1 MTLVHEDKTGDSKT
15 SSLALTAPPQHS
27 TAPALSSWSGPR
39 SGRAPRVGAHC
50 ALPHLTDHSCKSN
63 THMELL
69 HTLNKAVHIQLTL
82 SWIIFC
88 SI

>member
-1 MTLVHEDKTGDSKT
+1 MTLVHGDETGDSKT

-27 TAPALSSWSGPR
+27 TAPALSSWSGAR
-39 SGRAPRVGAHC
+39 SGRAPCAGAHC
-50 ALPHLTDHSCKSN
+50 ALPHLTDHSCKSD
-63 THMELL
+63 TDVELL
-69 HTLNKAVHIQLTL
+69 HTPNKAVHIQLSL

>member
-1 MTLVHEDKTGDSKT
+1 MTLVHGDETGDSKT
-15 SSLALTAPPQHS
+15 PSLALTAPPQHS
-27 TAPALSSWSGPR
+27 TAPALSSWSG
-39 SGRAPRVGAHC
+39 RAPCVGAHC

-69 HTLNKAVHIQLTL
+69 HTPNKAVHIQLSL